1 MNFNEFPYA
10 RPVMDEVTKRFD
22 DLLQKMMQALDVG
35 TQQQAIQDINQLRTA
50 FDTAREIASIR
61 HTIDT
66 TDSFYE
72 KEQDFFDEVTPIY
85 DGLLWKFHHALI
97 ESPFREQLEQQWGKQ
112 VFRLAD
118 MALKIHNPE
127 IIEDLQKENRLVS
140 EYTKLMA
147 SARILFEGE
156 ERNLSQLVPFQQ
168 SPDRTMRKKAAAA
181 RYGFLAE
188 HEVELDHIYDK
199 LVKVRTNIAHRLG
212 FSTFTELAYLRMNR
226 SDYDASMVA
235 SYREYVR
242 EHIVPIATRLRKR
255 QQDRLGLDMLR
266 YYDEGISFTTGN
278 AKPKGDPTWILEQ
291 GKRMYQELSPET
303 HEFFTFMT
311 DHDLMDLVS
320 KKGKAGGG
328 YCTFIPQHGAPFI
341 FSNFNGTSGDI
352 DVLTHEAGHAF
363 QVFTSRH
370 FTLPEYHWPTNES
383 CEIHSMSMEF
393 LTWPWMHL
401 FFENEEEKYK
411 FSHLSESLLFIP
423 YGVTVDEFQH
433 FVYDHP
439 EATPEERKQAW
450 RDIERK
456 YLPHR
461 DYEDN
466 TYLEHGGYWQQQAH
480 IFSVPFYYIDYT
492 LAQVCAFQFWIKAQ
506 QERSVAWQDYLRL
519 CQAGGSQSFLELVKL
534 ADLKSPFDPSCI
546 PSTMAPIEAFLDQVD
561 DKSL

>member
-1 MNFNEFPYA
+1 
-10 RPVMDEVTKRFD
+10 MDELTNQFD
-22 DLLQKMMQALDVG
+22 DLLQKVTQAGDVD
-35 TQQQAIQDINQLRTA
+35 TQKQAIQRINQLRTE

-85 DGLLWKFHHALI
+85 DGLLWKLHHALVN
-97 ESPFREQLEQQWGKQ
+97 SSFREQLEREWGKQ

-118 MALKIHNPE
+118 MALKIHNPD
-127 IIEDLQKENRLVS
+127 IIEKLQRENRLVS

-168 SPDRTMRKKAAAA
+168 SPDRAMRKKAAVA

-188 HEVELDHIYDK
+188 HEAELDRIYDD
-199 LVKVRTNIAHRLG
+199 LVKVRTTIAHHLG
-212 FSTFTELAYLRMNR
+212 FATFTELAYLRMNR

-255 QQDRLGLDMLR
+255 QQVRLAVDTLR

-278 AKPKGDPTWILEQ
+278 AKPKGNPTWILEQ

-311 DHDLMDLVS
+311 DHDLLDLVS

-363 QVFTSRH
+363 QVFTSRN

-401 FFENEEEKYK
+401 FFENDEEKYK
-411 FSHLSESLLFIP
+411 FSHLSESLLFVP

-439 EATPEERKQAW
+439 EATPEQRKQAW
-450 RDIERK
+450 RDIESK

-466 TYLEHGGYWQQQAH
+466 TYLEQGGYWHQQAH

-506 QERSVAWQDYLRL
+506 QDRETAWNDYLRL
-519 CQAGGSQSFLELVKL
+519 CKAGGSQSFLELVKL
-534 ADLKSPFDPSCI
+534 ADLMSPFDPFCI

-561 DKSL
+561 DKAL